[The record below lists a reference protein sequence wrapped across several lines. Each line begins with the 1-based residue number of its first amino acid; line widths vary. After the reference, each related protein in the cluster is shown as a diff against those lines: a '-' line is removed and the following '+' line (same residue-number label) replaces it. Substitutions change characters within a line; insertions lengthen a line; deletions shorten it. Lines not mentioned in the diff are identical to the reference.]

1 MRNFEVNSM
10 EKKRE
15 LRVDLTDKHW
25 EKLEIIK
32 EDYGLFTYADMIR
45 LMIKEKHD
53 QIQEKKRAVDLSLKE
68 D

>member
-1 MRNFEVNSM
+1 M

-15 LRVDLTDKHW
+15 LRVDLTEKHW
-25 EKLEIIK
+25 KQLEIIK

-53 QIQEKKRAVDLSLKE
+53 QIQEKKKAVDLSLKKE
-68 D
+68 EN

>member
-1 MRNFEVNSM
+1 M

-15 LRVDLTDKHW
+15 LRVDLTEKHW
-25 EKLEIIK
+25 EQLEIIK